1 MGHAVY
7 ADDLILADISLADL
21 QERFG
26 EWQEALESKGLK
38 ENADKTDYS
47 MCKDSKVSADYG

>member
-1 MGHAVY
+1 MLFIIVIDAVREY
-7 ADDLILADISLADL
+7 IWCDVPWDMLFADDLIQADTSPANL

-38 ENADKTDYS
+38 
-47 MCKDSKVSADYG
+47 